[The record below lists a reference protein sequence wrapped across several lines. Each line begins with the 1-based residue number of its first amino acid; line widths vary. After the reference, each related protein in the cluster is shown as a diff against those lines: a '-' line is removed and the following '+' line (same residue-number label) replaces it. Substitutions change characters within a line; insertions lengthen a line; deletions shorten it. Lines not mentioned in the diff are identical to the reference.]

1 MGRPTPAAM
10 GADPSVPVPPRV
22 RWRVPWGWS
31 RIGPYAVLVAI
42 AAIASALSPTLFLRP
57 ENLTNLGVQV
67 VALGL
72 VSLGQ
77 TLVILTAGIDLSVAA
92 TMSLVDCLAAGIM
105 AGRADQI
112 GQAVVLCLAVGAV
125 TGALN
130 GWATVKLAVPP
141 IVVTLGTM
149 SILRGITYLYA
160 PSGIGQAAAAF
171 LEIAQAQVG
180 PVPIVLLGLLF
191 LVVVTAALL
200 RHTRLGR
207 YIYAV
212 GGDAENARRAGVPVD
227 RITMMVYVLA
237 GLFSALAGLFIVARI
252 GTGLPYAADGFELD
266 SIIAAVL
273 GGTSLFGGVGTAWGT
288 LAGAGTLAIISN
300 ILNLMGIDTF
310 IQQVL
315 KGMIVI
321 VAVSLWSAGV
331 GRGERR

>member
-1 MGRPTPAAM
+1 MGRSTPAAM
-10 GADPSVPVPPRV
+10 GAGPCAPVPPHV
-22 RWRVPWGWS
+22 RWRAPWAWS
-31 RIGPYAVLVAI
+31 RIGPYAVLAAI
-42 AAIASALSPTLFLRP
+42 AATAGALSPTLFLRP

-77 TLVILTAGIDLSVAA
+77 TLVVLTAGIDLSVAA

-105 AGRADQI
+105 AGRVDQI
-112 GQAVVLCLAVGAV
+112 WQAVALGVAVGGA

-130 GWATVKLAVPP
+130 GWATVKLSVPP

-160 PSGIGQAAAAF
+160 PSGIGQAAAPF
-171 LEIAQAQVG
+171 LEVAQAQVG
-180 PVPIVLLGLLF
+180 PVPIALLGLL
-191 LVVVTAALL
+191 LLALATSALL

-227 RITMMVYVLA
+227 RTTMTVYVLA
-237 GLFSALAGLFIVARI
+237 GVFSALAGLFIVARI

-288 LAGAGTLAIISN
+288 LAGAGTLSVIGN

-321 VAVSLWSAGV
+321 IAVSLWSAGV